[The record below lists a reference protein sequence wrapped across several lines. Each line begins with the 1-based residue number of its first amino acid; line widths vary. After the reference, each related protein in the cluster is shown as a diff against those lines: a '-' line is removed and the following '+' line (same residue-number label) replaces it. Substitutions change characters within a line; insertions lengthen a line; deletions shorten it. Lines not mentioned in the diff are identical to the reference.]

1 MRVMRRTQR
10 QQRRINVSFVC
21 AVHFYQLEIQHMNVA
36 RIASSVHQGP
46 KCDSIVLIHSSC
58 AVHSTR
64 KYVNLCAIKT
74 DHELNA
80 PMLSPVHI
88 TAYLSLRSEVT
99 GRQLAIV
106 RAHDARSMRRCHMLC
121 SRSSVDAVTFAEA
134 TLRTHTESDKRAE
147 PNWEK
152 TK

>member
-1 MRVMRRTQR
+1 MRVVRRTQR

-36 RIASSVHQGP
+36 RIASTVHQSP

-58 AVHSTR
+58 AVHSIR
-64 KYVNLCAIKT
+64 QYVNLCAIKT

-80 PMLSPVHI
+80 PVSSPVHCPYHCVFI
-88 TAYLSLRSEVT
+88 ASKRGDRQAGSSLLSERT
-99 GRQLAIV
+99 
-106 RAHDARSMRRCHMLC
+106 MRRCHMLRF
-121 SRSSVDAVTFAEA
+121 RSSVDAVTFAEA
-134 TLRTHTESDKRAE
+134 APRTHTESDKRAE
-147 PNWEK
+147 PNWER